1 MNRSRIFVIIVTYNA
16 MPWIDRCFLSLR
28 RSSVPLIPVVVDN
41 GSLDCTV
48 ACIQCNYPEV
58 KVLVNETNQGFGRAN
73 NLGIRYALDH
83 GAEYLFLLNQDAWIF
98 EETISRI
105 LAAYTT
111 DYAILGP
118 VHLEKTASRIEGNF
132 TDFTPKSFLMNL
144 LGDSLSG
151 CLRQVYEV
159 PFTSAAAWLLPRAT
173 LERVGGFDP
182 LFFHYGEDN
191 NYCHRVLY
199 HGLKIGIVPTA
210 KICHD
215 TRRNGFLHFPGRNE
229 RSLQLYYMNPNHSW
243 SDIQHYKK
251 SCCLKMLKS
260 LLKGQISFFC
270 QQRNAFRKVEKQTS
284 LIFEHRSINQ
294 TVGMH
299 WL

>member
-118 VHLEKTASRIEGNF
+118 VHLEKTGH
-132 TDFTPKSFLMNL
+132 L
-144 LGDSLSG
+144 
-151 CLRQVYEV
+151 
-159 PFTSAAAWLLPRAT
+159 
-173 LERVGGFDP
+173 
-182 LFFHYGEDN
+182 
-191 NYCHRVLY
+191 
-199 HGLKIGIVPTA
+199 
-210 KICHD
+210 
-215 TRRNGFLHFPGRNE
+215 
-229 RSLQLYYMNPNHSW
+229 
-243 SDIQHYKK
+243 
-251 SCCLKMLKS
+251 
-260 LLKGQISFFC
+260 
-270 QQRNAFRKVEKQTS
+270 QTS
-284 LIFEHRSINQ
+284 
-294 TVGMH
+294 VA
-299 WL
+299 